1 MMRRR
6 AARQMVDVLLYF
18 AGDAIMSVWAV
29 YTAVIRMNRALKAAA
44 EHIFFKRRSDARVID
59 TLAD

>member
-29 YTAVIRMNRALKAAA
+29 YTAVIRMNRALK
-44 EHIFFKRRSDARVID
+44 HIFFKRRSDARVID